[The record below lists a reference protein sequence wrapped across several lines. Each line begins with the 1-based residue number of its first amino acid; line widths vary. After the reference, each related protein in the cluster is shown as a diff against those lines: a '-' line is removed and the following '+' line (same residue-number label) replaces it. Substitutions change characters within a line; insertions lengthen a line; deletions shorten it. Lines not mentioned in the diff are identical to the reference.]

1 MRLNVDSYRC
11 ILAEKRLSDAE
22 VVKSTGLSERTY
34 KWILENGF
42 IECETLE
49 RIADAVGCQVGEI
62 LKSDPLP
69 KDEKYTENV
78 IEWVKDGTRAT
89 LSLSQRRT
97 ISRVKQLAEQY
108 PEQCQILAENKDGS
122 LYAHIPVSW
131 VKISPPKKVSEKQ
144 IEHART
150 LYAKS
155 HSTGY
160 NSGQIPTETTT
171 EV

>member
-1 MRLNVDSYRC
+1 MRLNVDYYRR
-11 ILAEKRLSDAE
+11 ILTEKRLSDMD
-22 VVKSTGLSERTY
+22 VMKSSGLSERTY

-49 RIADAVGCQVGEI
+49 RIADAVGCKVGDI

-78 IEWVKDGTRAT
+78 IEWVKDGEWAT

-97 ISRVKQLAEQY
+97 ISRVKHLAEQY

-122 LYAHIPVSW
+122 LYAHVPVKW
-131 VKISPPKKVSEKQ
+131 IKISPPKELSEKQ
-144 IEHART
+144 MEHART

-155 HSTGY
+155 HSTD
-160 NSGQIPTETTT
+160 NN
-171 EV
+171 

>member
-1 MRLNVDSYRC
+1 MRLNVDCYRR
-11 ILAEKRLSDAE
+11 ILAEKRLSDVE
-22 VVKSTGLSERTY
+22 VIKSTGLSERTY

-49 RIADAVGCQVGEI
+49 RIADAGECQVGDI

-78 IEWVKDGTRAT
+78 IEWVKDGERAT

-108 PEQCQILAENKDGS
+108 PDECQVLAENKDGS

-131 VKISPPKKVSEKQ
+131 IRINPGMELTEEQREKRA
-144 IEHART
+144 ETMRENM
-150 LYAKS
+150 AKRRL
-155 HSTGY
+155 
-160 NSGQIPTETTT
+160 
-171 EV
+171 

>member
-49 RIADAVGCQVGEI
+49 RIADAVSCKVGDI
-62 LKSDPLP
+62 LKPDY
-69 KDEKYTENV
+69 EGYTENV
-78 IEWVKDGTRAT
+78 IEWVKDGDQAT

-108 PEQCQILAENKDGS
+108 PDQCQILAENKDGS
-122 LYAHIPVSW
+122 LYAHLPVSW
-131 VKISPPKKVSEKQ
+131 IRINPGMELTEEQREESRY
-144 IEHART
+144 HA
-150 LYAKS
+150 
-155 HSTGY
+155 
-160 NSGQIPTETTT
+160 
-171 EV
+171 